1 MRGSFRAR
9 LRAGL
14 TTAALVAASL
24 AIATPP
30 ATQADLQNPRQDF
43 LRGAQGGLFI
53 HWGERT
59 SPQHTSCSA
68 WESDVLGGGWNATY
82 WVNEAKKLHVQYI
95 VLATFHSRLGY
106 ARPWPSSIPGSCSTK
121 HDFVRD
127 LINAT
132 NAAGMKTILYMTD
145 DPQWFNQGLGSG
157 QSWLNSSAYSNFKG
171 HDVDLTTRDGFGQ
184 FSYDNFFEVMN
195 RYPDLGGFWIDNDNQ
210 YWLDHN
216 LYEQIYQMRPNY
228 TLSNNNEDTPIMDM
242 ISNEQKTGMTPSYDY
257 PQAVFTAAPR
267 LIEADYK
274 LPTTGNWWFD
284 GTNSTVDQKLTLG
297 RYLTNAGSSIKS
309 LMAETA
315 QVNGKF
321 PSNQESFNNFA
332 NTYLDA
338 IWGSIAN
345 TEGGGYMFG
354 GLKPG
359 FWNDGAHGVTTISK
373 TNPNLQFIH
382 VITKPSTS
390 TLKLRDNGYKVSSV
404 TNFRTGAPVSFSQSG
419 GTLTLTGISSWDQ
432 FDTVFQVNTAGRQNI
447 YPASS
452 YTMSATASASGHGAS
467 AAADGSYLT
476 FWDSNKTTPVSLMF
490 DLGSTKRVQY
500 IGINQR
506 EDSVAYTRSDTEQ
519 SARIKNYRVFVS
531 SDGTNWGNPVATG
544 TLPSARGVAMIDI
557 PATNTRHVRLEVQ
570 NTYAASTDTTRF
582 KRLRVDEAWIASDYA
597 GGGSAST
604 TFEAENA
611 TCQGTIDSDHAGFT
625 GTGFCNTDNAAGAF
639 AEWTVPADT
648 AGTKTLTIRYANG
661 TTVDRPADISVN
673 GTVVASGRSFP
684 STVDWT
690 TWATVSLPV
699 TLTAGS
705 NTIRVAATTANGA
718 ANLDN
723 ISIG

>member
-1 MRGSFRAR
+1 MRGSLRAR

-24 AIATPP
+24 AIAQPL
-30 ATQADLQNPRQDF
+30 AQADLQNPRQDF
-43 LRGAQGGLFI
+43 LRAAQGGLFI

-95 VLATFHSRLGY
+95 VLATFHIRLGY

-121 HDFVRD
+121 HDFLRD

-171 HDVDLTTRDGFGQ
+171 HDVDLTTRDGFGE

-216 LYEQIYQMRPNY
+216 LYEQIYQMRPNF
-228 TLSNNNEDTPIMDM
+228 TLSNNNEDTPVMDM

-274 LPTTGNWWFD
+274 LPTTGNWWYD

-332 NTYLDA
+332 STYLDA

-373 TNPNLQFIH
+373 SNPNLQFIH

-404 TNFRTGAPVSFSQSG
+404 TNFRTGAPISFSQSG
-419 GTLTLTGISSWDQ
+419 GTLTLTGISSWDP

-506 EDSVAYTRSDTEQ
+506 EDSVAYARSDTEQ

-557 PATNTRHVRLEVQ
+557 PATSTRHVRLEVQ

-597 GGGSAST
+597 GGGSAAT
-604 TFEAENA
+604 TYEAENA
-611 TCQGTIDSDHAGFT
+611 TCQGTIDSNHAGFT

-639 AEWTVPADT
+639 AEWTVPAGA

-661 TTVDRPADISVN
+661 TTADRPADISAN
-673 GTVVASGRSFP
+673 GAVVASGRSFP

-699 TLTAGS
+699 TLAAGN